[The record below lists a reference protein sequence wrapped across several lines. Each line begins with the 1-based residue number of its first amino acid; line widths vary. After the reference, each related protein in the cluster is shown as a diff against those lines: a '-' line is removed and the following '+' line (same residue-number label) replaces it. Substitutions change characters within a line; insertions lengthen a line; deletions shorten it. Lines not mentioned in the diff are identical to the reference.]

1 MPNFD
6 FKNNTRIDLPTKH
19 HGVVSLSKAKWQEIC
34 QEPERF
40 YYQDNAEKVS
50 TTLINPDHVRYSHN
64 HKNQLVYYKEFE
76 TFKLGDKEV
85 NSKVRFWAV
94 IIDSTKKRVCTIYPT
109 PKPKTGKEYKTQ
121 DGGKK

>member
-6 FKNNTRIDLPTKH
+6 FNNNTKIDLPTKY
-19 HGVVSLSKAKWQEIC
+19 HGVVSLSKTKWQEIY

-50 TTLINPDHVRYSHN
+50 TTLINPDYVRYSQSR
-64 HKNQLVYYKEFE
+64 KNQFIYYKEFE

-85 NSKVRFWAV
+85 NSNVKFWAV
-94 IIDSTKKRVCTIYPT
+94 IIDNTTKRVCTIYPT
-109 PKPKTGKEYKTQ
+109 PKPKTGKEYKV
-121 DGGKK
+121 